1 MIAQPRGFQMTIEK
15 IKRKEYRAVLNAVY
29 DSFNTFDAAD
39 YTERGCASFM
49 GYASFNNFVYRQRNN
64 HETFVA
70 KVEDDIAGMIET
82 RNRNHISMLFVP
94 PKHIKTGIGRAL
106 MEYAIAHMRETNAN
120 LHRITVNASP
130 YAYGFYRHMGFL
142 DAEPTVETDG
152 MIYTPMKL
160 LVSPFAEILSNT
172 KENALL

>member
-1 MIAQPRGFQMTIEK
+1 MVIEK
-15 IKRKEYRAVLNAVY
+15 IRRREYRAVLNAVY
-29 DSFNTFDAAD
+29 YSFNTFDAAD

-70 KVEDDIAGMIET
+70 KEGADIAGMIEI
-82 RNRNHISMLFVP
+82 RNKNHISMLFVP
-94 PKHIKTGIGRAL
+94 PEHIKTGVGRAL
-106 MEYAIAHMRETNAN
+106 MEYAISHMKETNKS
-120 LHRITVNASP
+120 LHHITVNASP
-130 YAYGFYRHMGFL
+130 YAYGFYRHMGFR

-160 LVSPFAEILSNT
+160 LVSPFPEVLSRM